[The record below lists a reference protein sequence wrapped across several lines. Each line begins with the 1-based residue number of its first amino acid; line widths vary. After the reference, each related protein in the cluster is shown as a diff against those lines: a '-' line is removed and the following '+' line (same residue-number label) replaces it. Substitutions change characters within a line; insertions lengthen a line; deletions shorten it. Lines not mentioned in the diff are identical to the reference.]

1 MDGIGALPKE
11 VRQAIDPTRRVS
23 LGAGEEFSIVS
34 SSYAIG
40 DGAAQAIE
48 DGYSLTNLDPAV
60 AQILRVKCRIHN
72 ANPSF
77 WTTMWD
83 GAVTVYNM
91 TDQQMV
97 GWKSDT
103 RTLMT
108 PLDPHLNY
116 LNMSRSLSLG
126 KITKPTNLR
135 INIMA
140 NQDANAPQPDV
151 SLWKVRV

>member
-11 VRQAIDPTRRVS
+11 VRQAIGPTKRIA

-40 DGAAQAIE
+40 DGAAQIIE
-48 DGYSLTNLDPAV
+48 DGYSLTNLDPTV
-60 AQILRVKCRIHN
+60 TQNLRVECSINN
-72 ANPSF
+72 ANPGF
-77 WTTMWD
+77 WAPMWD
-83 GAVTVYNM
+83 GAITVYDM
-91 TDQQMV
+91 TDQKIV

-103 RTLMT
+103 KTVPPHGTLS
-108 PLDPHLNY
+108 
-116 LNMSRSLSLG
+116 MSQSLSLG
-126 KITKPTNLR
+126 KITKPVNLR

>member
-11 VRQAIDPTRRVS
+11 VRQAIGPTKRIA
-23 LGAGEEFSIVS
+23 LGVGEEFSIVS

-40 DGAAQAIE
+40 DGAAQVIE

-60 AQILRVKCRIHN
+60 TQNLRVECRIHN
-72 ANPSF
+72 ANPGF
-77 WTTMWD
+77 WTPAWD

-91 TDQQMV
+91 TDQKMV
-97 GWKSDT
+97 DWKSDT
-103 RTLMT
+103 RTLGT

-116 LNMSRSLSLG
+116 LNMSQLLSLG